1 MSTEIKNTLFRFVS
15 MRAPELTD
23 ESKQIE
29 RFILRGENILKGDFD
44 AAISSLYKGA
54 SKWQAL
60 NAVAKTFIPL
70 SLEKIKSIDSK
81 LYDFSVWI
89 AKNKQFLSEKDLELK
104 AEGVSVINDNKILGQ
119 LWDNLFYQILT
130 QKEFYAKE
138 VIIQLLTANHFLT
151 NYKTP
156 DFEFAKTLLTAKVVL
171 PKSLFVDDV
180 VDQTATVAK
189 TIVSSKAL
197 VTTPTEQMVKQQVV
211 AQAELENQKLTE
223 LSKQLKRVEKA
234 YQKEY
239 DIALESAEKN
249 HQKEIKPILDQ
260 YTKDVEEAKQKWCS
274 IKDPNVDYDPNDPC
288 NQPNT
293 VAQPELPEFEFSFR
307 NQLDYKYLE
316 TKLSA
321 SNFETL
327 TELMAVKSDALDDLN
342 FETLPELPVLRT
354 SVLSNSTVRIDEE
367 SYNYFVE
374 DYDGF
379 VDIDGHIVDVIS
391 ENNEV
396 IADNTVE
403 DQATLVSIGGVVV
416 PVNTTSQSPIFTYQ
430 LCTKPAKKRLFFTS
444 NFNSDLSIVV
454 PDNSWN
460 VSSFDYTVQRTDTDF
475 TNNGQASYVLSKIG
489 NTVFIKNINIGLP
502 VLEEQSKIVSFSGTI
517 TFTNGVVKSFTVPEF
532 SLTQC
537 TSGVLDGQIATG
549 NGDDDIVNPATSNQT
564 PFVPTGFGV
573 KQLGIADYN
582 KVEQTTQGYIE
593 GDVAHIENIM
603 AREFKERSTRRLRRK
618 EDTFT
623 TSSESEKEQLTD
635 TTSTTRFEMQSE
647 VANVIAESKDMSAY
661 ANVNY
666 EPVKKLSIGAG
677 ASYATHNS
685 KEESTLQAVT
695 NSKDITERA
704 LDRIVSKVKEE
715 RIEKIVEEFEENNS
729 HGFDNRKGDK
739 HVVGVFRW
747 IDKVFK
753 NQIVNYGKR
762 LMFEFMVP
770 QPGKLHLLGM
780 KDIAKKSLLVE
791 PIDPRKATVN
801 TLDDYSSI
809 NDATLKHWASKYN
822 VEVTAKPKQYISVGE
837 SFNINLTGG
846 ATLSHTES
854 NSGNGKI
861 KIPEGY
867 KTIYAKG
874 IFNAS
879 SDADFQGNIL
889 SLTIGNVTETHN
901 GAFGRYSLRL
911 NSPIS
916 EFVNEVPVSYTLGN
930 HISGDVSATVN
941 CKLTTEAETRWQQE
955 TFKAI
960 IDAYQDA
967 LAEYNDK
974 LAEEKATGIQIKG
987 TNPGFYREFENK
999 ILRKNC
1005 ISYLI
1010 DQNPSAK
1017 NTYGK
1022 SDLFKTNDGNTQT
1035 FANTEV
1041 KVNAIL
1047 DNYAAFVKFM
1057 EQAFEWDIMSYNLY
1071 PYYWGNRQD
1080 WSSLYQYD
1088 ESNDPLFRN
1097 FMQAGMA
1104 RVVVTV
1110 KPGFEEAVRYYMQT
1124 GQIWNGGEVPV
1135 IEDELY
1141 LSIVDELRQPEGEK
1155 LGKAWPTR
1163 VPTALTILQAQ
1174 SIGLKVNKA
1183 LPFNDDL
1190 SDFESPDEVPQS
1202 DQFELNDAEIGI
1214 AESDGERHIENID
1227 IVDGKLQLNTDDS
1240 PRQVVAQISIEA
1252 LKNAIEQV

>member
-23 ESKQIE
+23 ESKQTE

-44 AAISSLYKGA
+44 AVISSLYKGA

-60 NAVAKTFIPL
+60 NAVAQTFIPL
-70 SLEKIKSIDSK
+70 PLEKIKSIDSK
-81 LYDFSVWI
+81 LYEFSVWI

-104 AEGVSVINDNKILGQ
+104 AEGISFINDNKILGQ

-171 PKSLFVDDV
+171 PKSLFVDDI

-189 TIVSSKAL
+189 TIVASKAL

-239 DIALESAEKN
+239 NIALESAEKDY
-249 HQKEIKPILDQ
+249 QKKIKPILDQ

-342 FETLPELPVLRT
+342 FETLPELAVLKT

-379 VDIDGHIVDVIS
+379 VDIDGHIVDLIS

-396 IADNTVE
+396 IADNTAE
-403 DQATLVSIGGVVV
+403 DQATLVSIGGVIV

-430 LCTKPAKKRLFFTS
+430 LCTKPAKKRLFFAS
-444 NFNSDLSIVV
+444 KFNSDLSIVV

-549 NGDDDIVNPATSNQT
+549 NDDIINPATSNQT

-661 ANVNY
+661 ANINY

-747 IDKVFK
+747 IDKLYK
-753 NQIVNYGKR
+753 NQVVNYGKR

-780 KDIAKKSLLVE
+780 KDVAKKSLLVE
-791 PIDPRKATVN
+791 PIDPRKATAN
-801 TLDDYSSI
+801 TLDNYSKV
-809 NDATLKHWASKYN
+809 NDITLKYWASKYN
-822 VEVTAKPKQYISVGE
+822 VEILQKPMKNTEISKAFDGRD
-837 SFNINLTGG
+837 SAFGG
-846 ATLSHTES
+846 KDDGKIQIV
-854 NSGNGKI
+854 SGNGELD
-861 KIPEGY
+861 IPENYVVKSVDYVFGTY
-867 KTIYAKG
+867 PHNFGGAHQAYLTVAGK
-874 IFNAS
+874 S
-879 SDADFQGNIL
+879 STWIIN
-889 SLTIGNVTETHN
+889 
-901 GAFGRYSLRL
+901 RYSTMKQGSITGL
-911 NSPIS
+911 NIERKLSYSFATGESPI
-916 EFVNEVPVSYTLGN
+916 VSGSIN
-930 HISGDVSATVN
+930 AK
-941 CKLTTEAETRWQQE
+941 CELTTEAEIKWQQE

-974 LAEEKATGIQIKG
+974 LAEEKASGIQIKG

-1041 KVNAIL
+1041 KVNAVL

-1080 WSSLYQYD
+1080 WSTLYQYD
-1088 ESNDPLFRN
+1088 ESNNPLFRN

-1135 IEDELY
+1135 IE
-1141 LSIVDELRQPEGEK
+1141 DELRQPEGEK

-1190 SDFESPDEVPQS
+1190 SDFENPDEVPQS

-1214 AESDGERHIENID
+1214 AENDGERHIENID

>member
-23 ESKQIE
+23 ESKQTE
-29 RFILRGENILKGDFD
+29 RFILRGENIVKGDFD

-70 SLEKIKSIDSK
+70 PLEKIKSIDSK
-81 LYDFSVWI
+81 LYEFSVWI

-104 AEGVSVINDNKILGQ
+104 VEGVSVINDNKILGQ

-171 PKSLFVDDV
+171 PKSLFVDDI

-189 TIVSSKAL
+189 TIVASKAL

-260 YTKDVEEAKQKWCS
+260 YTRDVEEAKQKWCS

-374 DYDGF
+374 DYEGF

-403 DQATLVSIGGVVV
+403 DQTTLVSIGGVIV

-430 LCTKPAKKRLFFTS
+430 LCTKPAKKRLFFAS
-444 NFNSDLSIVV
+444 KFNSDLSIVV

-460 VSSFDYTVQRTDTDF
+460 VSNFDYTVQRTDTDF

-502 VLEEQSKIVSFSGTI
+502 VLADQPKIVSFSGTI

-549 NGDDDIVNPATSNQT
+549 NDDVDDIVNPATSNQT

-747 IDKVFK
+747 IDKLYK
-753 NQIVNYGKR
+753 NQVVNYGKR

-780 KDIAKKSLLVE
+780 KASESKLIE
-791 PIDPRKATVN
+791 PVDPRESETIYK
-801 TLDDYSSI
+801 
-809 NDATLKHWASKYN
+809 LKDFSGLTEDKLKYWASKYN
-822 VEVTAKPKQYISVGE
+822 VEIEGLKANFINVSNAFKVEFADNDQEGNSVNE
-837 SFNINLTGG
+837 N
-846 ATLSHTES
+846 
-854 NSGNGKI
+854 I
-861 KIPEGY
+861 KIPEDY
-867 KTIYAKG
+867 KVVKAFVAGSFFHHGDNNGKEMSI
-874 IFNAS
+874 S
-879 SDADFQGNIL
+879 
-889 SLTIGNVTETHN
+889 IGNVN
-901 GAFGRYSLRL
+901 L
-911 NSPIS
+911 
-916 EFVNEVPVSYTLGN
+916 PVYTSSTTTFQKTILGLKG
-930 HISGDVSATVN
+930 IKDELAVSASTYDTLTVN
-941 CKLTTEAETRWQQE
+941 FNVVAECELTTEAEVKWQQE

-967 LAEYNDK
+967 LADYNDK

-1005 ISYLI
+1005 MSYLI

-1041 KVNAIL
+1041 KVNAAL

-1190 SDFESPDEVPQS
+1190 SDFENPDEVPQS

-1214 AESDGERHIENID
+1214 AENDGERHIENID